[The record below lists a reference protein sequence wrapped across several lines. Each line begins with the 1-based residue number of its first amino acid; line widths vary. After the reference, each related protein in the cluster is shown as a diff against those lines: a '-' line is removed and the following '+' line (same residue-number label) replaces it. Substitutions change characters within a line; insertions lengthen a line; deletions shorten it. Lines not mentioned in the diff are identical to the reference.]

1 MEYVIGCLLCILGF
15 IFGIIFSW
23 LYVKFSIIGLL
34 VGLLVGCLLGIII
47 SWIFVKVI
55 FGNGHFDI
63 NETDVNK
70 DVYKLTI
77 DDFNKLHLRKY
88 LLVRITRK

>member
-1 MEYVIGCLLCILGF
+1 MEYIIGCLLCILGF

-47 SWIFVKVI
+47 SWIFVKVR
-55 FGNGHFDI
+55 FGNGRFDI
-63 NETDVNK
+63 NETDADK
-70 DVYKLTI
+70 DVYKLI
-77 DDFNKLHLRKY
+77 INDFDKLHKRRY

>member
-1 MEYVIGCLLCILGF
+1 MEYVISCLLCILGF

-23 LYVKFSIIGLL
+23 LYVKFSI
-34 VGLLVGCLLGIII
+34 VGLLIGCILGIII
-47 SWIFVKVI
+47 SWIFVKVR
-55 FGNGHFDI
+55 FGNGRFDI